1 MRFEIDFNKETNDKL
16 LEQIGAKLVPYVP
29 TPKYG
34 PDSRY
39 LINIDTFE
47 ELEILLEKVDVEL
60 NSGVYAAVVS
70 FDPPTIYLDNNV

>member
-1 MRFEIDFNKETNDKL
+1 MRFEIDFNHGSNDKV
-16 LEQIGAKLVPYVP
+16 LEYIGAKLVPYIP
-29 TPKYG
+29 ALEYG

-60 NSGVYAAVVS
+60 DGMYAAVVS
-70 FDPPTIYLDNNV
+70 FDPPTIYLDENI

>member
-1 MRFEIDFNKETNDKL
+1 MRFEIDFNKETNDKV
-16 LEQIGAKLVPYVP
+16 LEHIGAKLVPYVP

-47 ELEILLEKVDVEL
+47 ELEVLLNKL
-60 NSGVYAAVVS
+60 NIETNKIYSAVIS
-70 FDPPTIYLDNNV
+70 FDPPIIYLDDNV